1 MRYNY
6 SYNNPQVLLSFRNKE
21 NEDYL
26 LKTTLIG
33 NKLYLINYNSHQEI
47 KLVLSENII
56 YFSYNICILYFD
68 LKLNIVNFYLNKNY
82 SNAQS
87 LNLDIQNNS
96 QIFIEIGYTDV
107 GEYNLNEIFNGM
119 IGPVLIFNSN
129 LENKNQLELFTK
141 IIHNL
146 KGKYYLIG
154 EYIDKLNLNNNIEK
168 NYLLFN
174 QQYYNGI
181 NNDQLKQIYSIQNDL
196 GKLLLY
202 LNPDVII
209 NTLGYEHKSKFFDYQ
224 NYFAYNSFTK
234 SQTPKKSKIYYN
246 FNSEDIYNFLKE
258 EKNIINSFMYNR
270 GYDLLIFNI
279 EFMYNYLLILDNNYE
294 IVNFTMM

>member
-1 MRYNY
+1 M
-6 SYNNPQVLLSFRNKE
+6 
-21 NEDYL
+21 
-26 LKTTLIG
+26 
-33 NKLYLINYNSHQEI
+33 
-47 KLVLSENII
+47 
-56 YFSYNICILYFD
+56 
-68 LKLNIVNFYLNKNY
+68 
-82 SNAQS
+82 
-87 LNLDIQNNS
+87 
-96 QIFIEIGYTDV
+96 
-107 GEYNLNEIFNGM
+107 
-119 IGPVLIFNSN
+119 
-129 LENKNQLELFTK
+129 
-141 IIHNL
+141 
-146 KGKYYLIG
+146 
-154 EYIDKLNLNNNIEK
+154 
-168 NYLLFN
+168 
-174 QQYYNGI
+174 
-181 NNDQLKQIYSIQNDL
+181 
-196 GKLLLY
+196 LY